1 MAQSNSPT
9 INFSSSELKDLKA
22 FCKLNELNI
31 DEFTKE
37 CFAQGYQ
44 IEKYGM
50 LNADGVK
57 VIEKEVVKEVRV
69 EVPVEKV
76 VEKVVEIEVPV
87 EVIKEVER
95 VITKEVP
102 VEKIVEKVV
111 EKEVIVEVEKPVEV
125 IKEVEKIIE
134 VEKPIEKVVTKE
146 VYITDDEQVKELGGK
161 LAKLEKSNKT
171 YSTKLKNTNAEK
183 KKLEKQLSELE
194 ILLEEKPKEVVKEV
208 EVIKEVEIIKEVPV
222 EVIKEIKGDSSPE
235 KLKGL
240 QKTIQKLKDKI
251 REKDNFISQYEKI
264 MLELDKEFKKENA
277 TFLASTNLKN
287 KL

>member
-1 MAQSNSPT
+1 
-9 INFSSSELKDLKA
+9 
-22 FCKLNELNI
+22 
-31 DEFTKE
+31 
-37 CFAQGYQ
+37 
-44 IEKYGM
+44 M

>member
-1 MAQSNSPT
+1 
-9 INFSSSELKDLKA
+9 
-22 FCKLNELNI
+22 
-31 DEFTKE
+31 
-37 CFAQGYQ
+37 
-44 IEKYGM
+44 M

-69 EVPVEKV
+69 EVPIEKV

-102 VEKIVEKVV
+102 VEKIV

-264 MLELDKEFKKENA
+264 MLELEKEFKKENA